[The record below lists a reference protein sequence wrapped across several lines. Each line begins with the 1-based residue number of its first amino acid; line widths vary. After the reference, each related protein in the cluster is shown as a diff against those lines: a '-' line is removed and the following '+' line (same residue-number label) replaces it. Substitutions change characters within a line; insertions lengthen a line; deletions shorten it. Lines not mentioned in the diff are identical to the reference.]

1 MANPALLALLLVL
14 ALLALLPARR
24 LHLAG
29 WSGRAVLAYY
39 LGLLALALAA
49 VELRGLARF
58 LVPILIVAYLAP
70 FVTVDGGLG
79 RLLGTRRTPEF
90 ERRPPPKNV
99 TPPTALFD
107 DDERRQP
114 AGDD

>member
-1 MANPALLALLLVL
+1 MASPALLAVLLVL
-14 ALLALLPARR
+14 ALLALIPARR

-39 LGLLALALAA
+39 LGLLVVALAA

-58 LVPILIVAYLAP
+58 LAPILIVAYLAP

-79 RLLGTRRTPEF
+79 RLLGTRHAEVTS
-90 ERRPPPKNV
+90 RRAPPKNV
-99 TPPTALFD
+99 TPPAALLD
-107 DDERRQP
+107 DGEGRDP
-114 AGDD
+114 VADD

>member
-1 MANPALLALLLVL
+1 MANPALLALFLVL

-29 WSGRAVLAYY
+29 WSGRGVLVYY
-39 LGLLALALAA
+39 LALLALAFAA

-79 RLLGTRRTPEF
+79 RLLGTRRAPEF
-90 ERRPPPKNV
+90 ERRPPSKDV
-99 TPPTALFD
+99 TPPTPLLD
-107 DDERRQP
+107 DGDRRDR
-114 AGDD
+114 AGED

>member
-1 MANPALLALLLVL
+1 MANPALLALFLVL
-14 ALLALLPARR
+14 ALLALIPTRR

-39 LGLLALALAA
+39 LGLLVVAFAA

-79 RLLGTRRTPEF
+79 GLLGTRRAEASS
-90 ERRPPPKNV
+90 RRAPPKDV
-99 TPPTALFD
+99 TPPAARLD
-107 DDERRQP
+107 DGGRRDR
-114 AGDD
+114 AVED